1 LRSIFVAEK
10 AEPIFLRYPLLAASE
25 EERESLYEAL
35 WAAGMGVGRLYE
47 KSLPAIFK
55 PGTQASFA
63 GAETIARR
71 LLTLP
76 THHNVTGD
84 DIINVKVVASA

>member
-1 LRSIFVAEK
+1 
-10 AEPIFLRYPLLAASE
+10 
-25 EERESLYEAL
+25 
-35 WAAGMGVGRLYE
+35 MGVGRLYE
-47 KSLPAIFK
+47 KSLPAIYK
-55 PGTQASFA
+55 PGTQASFP